1 MQGDYSIITKYS
13 HPLILYWSYYSLH
26 LKESRE
32 FWRPRKSM
40 WTVCMLLVSLITYGD
55 LTHHDYVNQ
64 EDQSAIGSKL
74 PVPHDAASPTPQV
87 HVTHSG
93 NKPGDVGHGKVHSSC
108 LVINSGHCAI
118 LYLSSSNYSFVH
130 PYRFI
135 SSRAVFSVWHTHYS
149 EVSSLWSCSSLWALL
164 KKGKEVLGVQGRTRS
179 DSKPTCIQHT
189 CLSFMQTPVQALVQ
203 L

>member
-1 MQGDYSIITKYS
+1 
-13 HPLILYWSYYSLH
+13 
-26 LKESRE
+26 
-32 FWRPRKSM
+32 
-40 WTVCMLLVSLITYGD
+40 MLLVSLITYGD

-135 SSRAVFSVWHTHYS
+135 SSRAVFSV
-149 EVSSLWSCSSLWALL
+149 
-164 KKGKEVLGVQGRTRS
+164 
-179 DSKPTCIQHT
+179 
-189 CLSFMQTPVQALVQ
+189 
-203 L
+203 